1 MAVTKTSPGFQIDGR
16 VSIAL
21 DALDDK
27 QKSAVGGVLTD
38 RAHFVASTS
47 DSRKVRRISK
57 IHPYYA
63 LSVPSGLRVI
73 YSKVGDDIVVMD
85 LMRQAT
91 LDTLGQR
98 KAAKPKRNGAKKAG
112 TLSHATKA
120 KSAPPRRQG

>member
-1 MAVTKTSPGFQIDGR
+1 MAVMKTSPGFHIDGR

-21 DALDDK
+21 DALDDE
-27 QKSAVGGVLTD
+27 QKSAVGGVLAD

-57 IHPYYA
+57 IHPLYA

-98 KAAKPKRNGAKKAG
+98 KAAKAKTNGAKKAG
-112 TLSHATKA
+112 SLSHANKA
-120 KSAPPRRQG
+120 KSPRLRRHK